1 VAFLVACRK
10 SRKLDILN
18 SEKVVDNVKIFVPS
32 IFKNSMSLL
41 RRIPLG
47 PTLISIGGLLTLIGF
62 GAYAVDN
69 STLNLIGFFYGV
81 PLLLGG
87 LALKSA
93 ELRPVPLD
101 DPEDEMLALRQQ
113 QETPILKQIR
123 QDVTRFR
130 YGQEAHLDL
139 ALEKLGL
146 SPTDEE
152 RPVIRK
158 LREAEINGQYAL
170 ILEFYTPLISIDTW
184 HEKQDKITRF
194 FGPGIHTTITPT
206 SDEDLDL
213 ALIVGEPAKVE
224 A

>member
-1 VAFLVACRK
+1 MR
-10 SRKLDILN
+10 S
-18 SEKVVDNVKIFVPS
+18 FVTIS
-32 IFKNSMSLL
+32 IHPMSLL

-69 STLNLIGFFYGV
+69 PTLNLIGFFYGV

-93 ELRPVPLD
+93 ELRPVPLA
-101 DPEDEMLALRQQ
+101 DPEPEMMAIREAQQ
-113 QETPILKQIR
+113 TAILKQIR

-130 YGQEAHLDL
+130 YGQEAHLDV

-146 SPTDEE
+146 SPTDDE
-152 RPVIRK
+152 RPVIRGM
-158 LREAEINGQYAL
+158 REELIDGKYAL
-170 ILEFYTPLISIDTW
+170 ILEFYTPLIPLATW
-184 HEKQDKITRF
+184 YEKQEKITKF
-194 FGPGIHTTITPT
+194 FGPGIYTAIKPT

-213 ALIVGEPAKVE
+213 ALIVGVPAAATIEVS
-224 A
+224 